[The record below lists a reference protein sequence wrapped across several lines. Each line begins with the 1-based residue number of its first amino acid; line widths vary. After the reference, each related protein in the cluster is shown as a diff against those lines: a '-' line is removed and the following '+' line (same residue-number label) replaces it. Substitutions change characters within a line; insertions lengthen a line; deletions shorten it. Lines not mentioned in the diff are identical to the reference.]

1 MTDIVQEVVK
11 RVGFKLIRL
20 QSGDSIKVPASLF
33 RLYPLRAKDEINV
46 AAYQLQLGAQ
56 ESRHAMEQAVRM
68 LEMRDRST
76 KEIEDKLLSV
86 GYSQQTSQYVCQ
98 KLTLAGY
105 LDDRRYARA
114 VLDRLGKKLGTI
126 RLRRE
131 LQMKGISPD
140 LTAELLEERDPD
152 MQLESA
158 VRLAKKALRS
168 KASEPNVLYRRVY
181 GMLARR
187 GYTPDLVRKAL
198 EIVLHQEPDGQSD
211 A

>member
-1 MTDIVQEVVK
+1 MTDIVQEIVK

-33 RLYPLRAKDEINV
+33 WLYPLRAKDEIDI
-46 AAYQLQLGAQ
+46 AAYQLQLSAH
-56 ESRHAMEQAVRM
+56 ENRHAIEQAVRI

-76 KEIEDKLLSV
+76 KEIADKLLSV
-86 GYSQQTSQYVCQ
+86 GYSQQVSQSVCQ

-105 LDDRRYARA
+105 LDDRRYAQSA
-114 VLDRLGKKLGTI
+114 LDRLGKKYGAI

-140 LTAELLEERDPD
+140 LIAELLEERDPD
-152 MQLESA
+152 MQLENA
-158 VRLAKKALRS
+158 VRLAQKALRG
-168 KASEPNVLYRRVY
+168 KAGEPNALYRRMY
-181 GMLARR
+181 GTLARR

-198 EIVLHQEPDGQSD
+198 EIVLLQEPDGQSD